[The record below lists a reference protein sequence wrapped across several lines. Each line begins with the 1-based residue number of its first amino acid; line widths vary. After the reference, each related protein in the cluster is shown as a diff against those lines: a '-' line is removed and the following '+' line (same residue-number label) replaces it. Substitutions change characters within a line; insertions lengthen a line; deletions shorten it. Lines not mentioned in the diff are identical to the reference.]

1 MTLFRT
7 EALEAKRRKL
17 WGDVR
22 LAQPPRLAI
31 WTVVLSAICLAI
43 IIALVFGRYTRKETV
58 PGFLYAE
65 SGVVDVRPVQGGRVS
80 RVFVREGQTVAAGD
94 PLIEFTSDLGD
105 LKAGPVL
112 DIQIA
117 EADRQLLAFRQRG
130 DAVAQGYA
138 AERSR
143 LEEQVQAQ
151 QDLQTI
157 LAAQRTGQS
166 NAVVLA
172 EADLERLSRLQ
183 DQGFAPGVEVDR
195 RRRAVLAETN
205 ALSELDG
212 QLAAAKARVA
222 DLRSQIAALPSR
234 QAEIEA
240 ALSSERARIGQ
251 QRAELAVARGYVL
264 RAPIAGTVSRVLAR
278 EGFTPANNGRLL
290 TLAPEGSMLYAR
302 LLVPTRAIGF
312 LEVGQPANLQ
322 IEAFPFQRFGMIR
335 GLVITIHP
343 MVVRPGDVA
352 YPVEQKESA
361 YEVEV
366 FIPREH
372 VLVYGEKRS
381 LRPGMVLQAD
391 LAIDR
396 RRLWQQLFDP
406 LLAARARNG

>member
-205 ALSELDG
+205 ALRELDG

-290 TLAPEGSMLYAR
+290 T
-302 LLVPTRAIGF
+302 
-312 LEVGQPANLQ
+312 
-322 IEAFPFQRFGMIR
+322 
-335 GLVITIHP
+335 
-343 MVVRPGDVA
+343 
-352 YPVEQKESA
+352 
-361 YEVEV
+361 
-366 FIPREH
+366 
-372 VLVYGEKRS
+372 
-381 LRPGMVLQAD
+381 
-391 LAIDR
+391 
-396 RRLWQQLFDP
+396 
-406 LLAARARNG
+406 